1 MLSDILIRLRALFR
15 RDAVEGEL
23 DDELRFHFEQQIE
36 KYVAAGLPR
45 EKARRRARLEFGGA
59 EQIKEECRDARGV
72 SFLETLAQDV
82 RYGFRMLRKSP
93 GFTAVAVLTLALAI
107 GANTALFSIINGVL
121 LNPLPYP
128 HPEQLVTLHESK
140 PNFPTGS
147 ISYPN
152 FRDWQKENHTFSD
165 MAISRRNSFSLTGKG
180 EAERV
185 QAEFISS
192 DFFKVLGVKPL
203 IGRTFAPGEDEI
215 GAAAPIA
222 LISAGFWKEKL
233 GSAPDVLGQSITL
246 DGTSYTIVGVIPA
259 EFDLLT
265 NAFRASQI
273 YVPIGQWT
281 NPWLDHRTAGLA
293 IHGVGRLKPG
303 VTLAQARADMNTIT
317 ASLAA
322 AYPDVD
328 KGIGATVIP
337 IRDEMVGGVRFFLLV
352 LLGAVGF
359 VLLIACVNVANLL
372 LARSASRTREFAIR
386 AALGAGSRRL
396 VRQLLTESVLLAFF
410 GAVLGLLVAQWGTRA
425 ALGLLPSALP
435 RAAEIHLDSR
445 VLIFTVAVSFFAGI
459 LFGLAPALKI
469 ARSDLQNRLKE
480 GGRGVSASRQGTQT
494 ILVLVEVAMTLV
506 LLVGAGLMIRSLTA
520 LWRVDP
526 GFRADNVLTFG
537 LTLPTSTFHANA
549 DTVRAAL
556 RQSDEAMESAPGVQ
570 AVSLSWGAFPMSGDD
585 EELFW
590 NAGQPK
596 PTSEDDMNWA
606 LSYVVE
612 PDYLRVM
619 GISLERGRFFTAA
632 DDQHAPDVAVI
643 DEVFARKFFA
653 NENPI
658 GKRLRTMQHEGEV
671 EIVGVVSHVNQWGLD
686 SDSTNSLRAQMY
698 TPYMQ
703 LAEDAIQLAAS
714 GTSVAIRY
722 SGSANPVFD
731 SVRHTLQQAN
741 SENIVYSAQTMNE
754 VIADSLAA
762 RRFSM
767 EILGVFAALALLLS
781 SVGIYG
787 VISYGVGQ
795 RTQEIGIRLA
805 LGAQRGDVLRLVL
818 GQAARMTLIGVAIG
832 LGAAFGLTRLMNTM
846 LFGVSATDPLTFG
859 GVALLLALVALAA
872 AYIPARRATRVDPM
886 VALRYE

>member
-1 MLSDILIRLRALFR
+1 
-15 RDAVEGEL
+15 
-23 DDELRFHFEQQIE
+23 
-36 KYVAAGLPR
+36 
-45 EKARRRARLEFGGA
+45 
-59 EQIKEECRDARGV
+59 
-72 SFLETLAQDV
+72 
-82 RYGFRMLRKSP
+82 
-93 GFTAVAVLTLALAI
+93 
-107 GANTALFSIINGVL
+107 
-121 LNPLPYP
+121 
-128 HPEQLVTLHESK
+128 
-140 PNFPTGS
+140 
-147 ISYPN
+147 
-152 FRDWQKENHTFSD
+152 
-165 MAISRRNSFSLTGKG
+165 
-180 EAERV
+180 
-185 QAEFISS
+185 
-192 DFFKVLGVKPL
+192 
-203 IGRTFAPGEDEI
+203 
-215 GAAAPIA
+215 
-222 LISAGFWKEKL
+222 
-233 GSAPDVLGQSITL
+233 
-246 DGTSYTIVGVIPA
+246 
-259 EFDLLT
+259 
-265 NAFRASQI
+265 
-273 YVPIGQWT
+273 
-281 NPWLDHRTAGLA
+281 
-293 IHGVGRLKPG
+293 
-303 VTLAQARADMNTIT
+303 
-317 ASLAA
+317 
-322 AYPDVD
+322 
-328 KGIGATVIP
+328 
-337 IRDEMVGGVRFFLLV
+337 
-352 LLGAVGF
+352 
-359 VLLIACVNVANLL
+359 
-372 LARSASRTREFAIR
+372 
-386 AALGAGSRRL
+386 
-396 VRQLLTESVLLAFF
+396 
-410 GAVLGLLVAQWGTRA
+410 
-425 ALGLLPSALP
+425 
-435 RAAEIHLDSR
+435 
-445 VLIFTVAVSFFAGI
+445 
-459 LFGLAPALKI
+459 
-469 ARSDLQNRLKE
+469 
-480 GGRGVSASRQGTQT
+480 
-494 ILVLVEVAMTLV
+494 
-506 LLVGAGLMIRSLTA
+506 
-520 LWRVDP
+520 
-526 GFRADNVLTFG
+526 
-537 LTLPTSTFHANA
+537 
-549 DTVRAAL
+549 
-556 RQSDEAMESAPGVQ
+556 
-570 AVSLSWGAFPMSGDD
+570 
-585 EELFW
+585 
-590 NAGQPK
+590 
-596 PTSEDDMNWA
+596 MNWA